1 MEKMINYGIDLG
13 TTNSSIAKFVKGEV
27 EVFKNPMDTG
37 NETLPSVV
45 YYKKDKVIV
54 GSAAKT
60 YLLRDGKNVFS
71 TFKRK
76 MGTTESFKVKSLDQ
90 IKTPIELSAEILK
103 ELKGFVH
110 SGEQVD
116 AAVITI
122 PASFDIIQSNA
133 TKEAGLLAG
142 FKQVILLQEPI
153 AASLAY
159 ANKRKE
165 KELGNGQWLV
175 YDLGGGTFDVA
186 LIKIKD
192 GEMKVLDHEGDNFL
206 GGANFDNLIV
216 EKLIIPFL
224 NKSYKFSNLEDELKS
239 ASGKR
244 NALYFRLLHLSES
257 SKITLSAKTS
267 AEIELRDFSDDNDEE
282 IDTSLEITRSEFES
296 LIKDAVDKTIEMIK
310 KILVRNSLKSSDIQF
325 TLMVGG
331 STYSPYVRKRVEEI
345 LQIPINCNID
355 PTTAIAIGAA
365 YYAGTKEKTF
375 EQEKSIISTNGIYV
389 RANCPPASK
398 FEDETLTV
406 RIEGNIEGL
415 FYRVTR
421 EDKGFD
427 SGLKK
432 LTPRVSED
440 IPLVKDSY
448 NFFKFTVYDGQNNI
462 IDTGTELIGVAQ
474 GKYIVVGQPL
484 SNDICIEKDSDPEMD
499 FEETKLCIYFQKN
512 TILPQK
518 RTLPHTLTK
527 TVMKGSDEKI
537 IINVLEGSQ
546 YNLPTSNQ
554 IIGYL
559 EISGNK
565 VSRDIV
571 KGAEIEITLEMSESR
586 ELKVTVYIPMTDQQF
601 TEVFSFSKR
610 HLPVT
615 KLKDEVLFLSK
626 KLETEIAE
634 SVKRE
639 DYETADELNQL
650 KKKIDELVVNSN
662 QLTDDDVT
670 DKKFQFEDDKRQIS
684 QKIEIATKDK
694 RINLLRIKYHEDKDW
709 CKKLVD
715 ENGNDHDRKIFSD
728 IAAREIS
735 FLNSMTPVK
744 ITEAIEELIDL
755 GASILWRTPSFLEGR
770 FRKLTEKPQLFNDQ
784 EQAKILYEA
793 GSIAITN
800 KNYDRLREINWGLI
814 ALLPK
819 NSQQE
824 ASRGKIGF

>member
-1 MEKMINYGIDLG
+1 
-13 TTNSSIAKFVKGEV
+13 
-27 EVFKNPMDTG
+27 
-37 NETLPSVV
+37 
-45 YYKKDKVIV
+45 
-54 GSAAKT
+54 
-60 YLLRDGKNVFS
+60 
-71 TFKRK
+71 
-76 MGTTESFKVKSLDQ
+76 MGTTESFKVKNLDQ

-110 SGEQVD
+110 SGEHVD

-122 PASFDIIQSNA
+122 PASFDVIQSNA

-206 GGANFDNLIV
+206 GGADFDNLIV
-216 EKLIIPFL
+216 EKIIIPFL
-224 NKSYKFSNLEDELKS
+224 NDKYKFNNLENELKS
-239 ASGKR
+239 SSGKR
-244 NALYFRLLHLSES
+244 NSLYYKLIQKAEDA
-257 SKITLSAKTS
+257 KIILSAKTS
-267 AEIELRDFSDDNDEE
+267 AEIELCDFSDDNDEE
-282 IDTSLEITRSEFES
+282 IDMSLEITRSEFENI
-296 LIKDAVDKTIEMIK
+296 IKDSVDKTIEMIK

-345 LQIPINCNID
+345 LQISINCDIE
-355 PTTAIAIGAA
+355 PTTAIAIGAS

-375 EQEKSIISTNGIYV
+375 LQEKADINTTGISV
-389 RANCPPASK
+389 RAYCPPASK
-398 FEDETLTV
+398 FDEETLSV
-406 RIEGNIEGL
+406 RIEGNIDGL
-415 FYRVTR
+415 FYRITR

-432 LTPRVSED
+432 VTSRISED

-448 NFFKFTVYDGQNNI
+448 NFFKFTVYDGHNNI
-462 IDTGTELIGVAQ
+462 IETGTELIGVAQ
-474 GKYIVVGQPL
+474 GKVHISGQPIA
-484 SNDICIEKDSDPEMD
+484 NDICIEIDSDLD
-499 FEETKLCIYFQKN
+499 FDLGETKLFAYFQKN
-512 TILPQK
+512 TILPDK
-518 RTLPHTLTK
+518 KMKIFTLNK
-527 TVMKGSDEKI
+527 SIIKDSFDKI
-537 IINVLEGSQ
+537 ILNVLEGPK
-546 YNLPTSNQ
+546 YNLPASNQ

-586 ELKVTVYIPMTDQQF
+586 DIKATVYIPMSDQQF
-601 TEVFSFSKR
+601 TKVFCVSKR
-610 HLPVT
+610 DVPIP

-634 SVKRE
+634 AVERE
-639 DYETADELNQL
+639 DYETADELNQI
-650 KKKIDELVVNSN
+650 KKKVDELVVNSN

-670 DKKFQFEDDKRQIS
+670 DKKFQFEDSKR
-684 QKIEIATKDK
+684 KIAQDIDTATKDK
-694 RINLLRIKYHEDKDW
+694 RITLLRIKYNEDKDW

-728 IAAREIS
+728 IAAREIT

-744 ITEAIEELIDL
+744 ITEAIEELINL
-755 GASILWRTPSFLEGR
+755 GVSILWRTPSFLE
-770 FRKLTEKPQLFNDQ
+770 FKFKTLIAKPQLFNDQ
-784 EQAKILYEA
+784 EQAKILSEA

-800 KNYDRLREINWGLI
+800 KNYDRLREVNWGLI

-819 NSQQE
+819 NPQQE
-824 ASRGKIGF
+824 ASTGQIGFL

>member
-45 YYKKDKVIV
+45 YYKKDKIV
-54 GSAAKT
+54 VGNSAKA
-60 YLLRDGKNVFS
+60 YLERDSKNVFS

-76 MGTTESFKVKSLDQ
+76 MGTTESFKVKSIDQ
-90 IKTPIELSAEILK
+90 IKTPTELSSEILK
-103 ELKGFVH
+103 ELKGFIH

-122 PASFDIIQSNA
+122 PASFDVIQSNA
-133 TKEAGLLAG
+133 TNEAGILAG

-206 GGANFDNLIV
+206 GGADFDNLIV
-216 EKLIIPFL
+216 EKIIIPFL
-224 NKSYKFSNLEDELKS
+224 NSNFKFNNLENELKS
-239 ASGKR
+239 LSGKR
-244 NALYFRLLHLSES
+244 NTLYFKFMHVAEKA
-257 SKITLSAKTS
+257 KITLSAKTS

-282 IDTSLEITRSEFES
+282 IDISLEITRSEFEN
-296 LIKDAVDKTIEMIK
+296 LIKDTVDKTIEMIK

-345 LQIPINCNID
+345 LQIPINCDID

-365 YYAGTKEKTF
+365 YYAGTKEKTLG
-375 EQEKSIISTNGIYV
+375 QEKTVISTYGISV
-389 RANCPPASK
+389 RPNCPPASQ
-398 FEDETLTV
+398 FDEETLSV
-406 RIEGNIEGL
+406 RIDGNLEGL

-432 LTPRVSED
+432 LTSRVSED

-474 GKYIVVGQPL
+474 GKYIMIGQPL
-484 SNDICIEKDSDPEMD
+484 PNDICIEKDSDPEMD
-499 FEETKLCIYFQKN
+499 FEVTKLCLYFQKN

-527 TVMKGSDEKI
+527 TIIKGSDEKI

-546 YNLPTSNQ
+546 YNQPASNQ

-565 VSRDIV
+565 ISRDIV

-586 ELKVTVYIPMTDQQF
+586 ELKVTVYIPMSDQQF

-610 HLPVT
+610 HLPVD
-615 KLKDEVLFLSK
+615 KLKDEVKSLSK
-626 KLETEIAE
+626 KLEAEIAE
-634 SVKRE
+634 AVERE
-639 DYETADELNQL
+639 DYESADELNQI
-650 KKKIDELVVNSN
+650 KKKVDELVVNSN
-662 QLTDDDVT
+662 QLTNDDVT
-670 DKKFQFEDDKRQIS
+670 DKKFQFEDNKR
-684 QKIEIATKDK
+684 KIAQEIDSATKDK
-694 RINLLRIKYHEDKDW
+694 RITLLRIKYSGDKDW
-709 CKKLVD
+709 CKKILD
-715 ENGNDHDRKIFSD
+715 ENGNDHDRKIFND
-728 IAAREIS
+728 IVAREIS

-755 GASILWRTPSFLEGR
+755 GASILWRTPSFLE
-770 FRKLTEKPQLFNDQ
+770 FKFKTLIAKPQLFNDQ
-784 EQAKILYEA
+784 EQAKILSEA
-793 GSIAITN
+793 GNIAITN
-800 KNYDRLREINWGLI
+800 KNYDRLREVNWGLI

-819 NSQQE
+819 NSQQD
-824 ASRGKIGF
+824 ASTSILGI